1 MKKIQS
7 LIVIIAA
14 SITFSGNVFS
24 QAFDDGTNLIF
35 LGFGIPPSERIKN
48 DFNRDYKNYIDYKFS
63 NYGTGV
69 LKFEHGLHKYFGIG
83 LNLEYSGASVSYK
96 YDDSNTLRYQR
107 TIKSNVFGFYGRIN
121 GHYPIGEKLDIY
133 AGVGLGYL
141 YTLNKYTDTN
151 PNPTVNTQQKQVVL
165 DFDYQFTVGLR
176 FMVKD
181 NIGLFAEAGWAT
193 TPAQLGLV
201 FKF

>member
-1 MKKIQS
+1 MKKTQS
-7 LIVIIAA
+7 LIAAIIL
-14 SITFSGNVFS
+14 SIAFSGNILA
-24 QAFDDGTNLIF
+24 QAFDDGTNLVF

-48 DFNRDYKNYIDYKFS
+48 DFNKDYKNYIEYKFK

-69 LKFEHGLHKYFGIG
+69 LKYEHGFHKYFGLG

-96 YDDSNTLRYQR
+96 YDDSNTLRFER
-107 TIKSNVFGFYGRIN
+107 NIKSNVFGFYGRFN
-121 GHYPIGEKLDIY
+121 GHLPIGEKLDIS

-141 YTLNKYTDTN
+141 YTVNKFNDTN
-151 PNPTVNTQQKQVVL
+151 PNPTTNTQQKQTIL
-165 DFDYQFTVGLR
+165 DFDYQFTAGVR
-176 FMVKD
+176 IMIKD
-181 NIGLFAEAGWAT
+181 NIGLFLEVGWAT